1 VIRPRVCLIV
11 DNPLR
16 DLDGLTL
23 VAWHLAQQNCEVWLV
38 PMYEQAFDVR
48 AVDADFVLA
57 NYARFNNR
65 THLFSY
71 LDDGIRV
78 GVLDTE
84 GVGGKNANEFATLV
98 GSDIG
103 AGLVDLYC
111 VWGPS
116 QGDALVARKVVGL
129 GALRVTGCPRYDF
142 CAPPWRGALPKPA
155 VGEGFVLVNTNFPT
169 VNPRFSAGSGDE
181 VRTMVNAG
189 FEPAFAEAYVRD
201 ARVAQAGIIAL
212 LGDLVDQFPSVDFI
226 LRPHPFESAAPYQA
240 LVHKVN
246 FEVRQEGTSI
256 EWLNACKVLL
266 HLNCS
271 TAVEAAM
278 LGKPAISPGW
288 LDTPALH
295 IEGPHSV
302 SLHASSPADLF
313 AQLATCIDMT
323 PPLVHES
330 IEARYCRID
339 GKSSQR
345 VADAIL
351 ETLGKPP
358 RVVALPDLPFRF
370 RVVMAMRRLLG
381 YRAAKVIQEL
391 GAPKRER
398 ARRQAKLFTRDQV
411 DLILHRLK
419 ACAPGAGQVIA
430 ESMSEVR
437 VAVPRWASGTSI
449 RITAI
454 TTQT

>member
-1 VIRPRVCLIV
+1 MIQSRVCLIV

-23 VAWHLAQQNCEVWLV
+23 VAWQLAQQNCEVWLV

-48 AVDADFVLA
+48 AVDADFVLV

-65 THLFSY
+65 SHLCLY
-71 LDDGIRV
+71 LQEGIRV

-84 GVGGKNANEFATLV
+84 GVGGKNADEFAKLV

-116 QGDALVARKVVGL
+116 QGDALVAQQVVSL
-129 GALRVTGCPRYDF
+129 DTLRVTGCPRYDF
-142 CAPPWRGALPKPA
+142 CAPPWRDTLPKPA
-155 VGEGFVLVNTNFPT
+155 TGEGFVLVNTNFPT

-181 VRTMVNAG
+181 VRTMASAG
-189 FEPAFAEAYVRD
+189 FEPAFAAAYIRD
-201 ARVAQAGIIAL
+201 ARIAQAGIIAL
-212 LGDLVDQFPSVDFI
+212 LGDLVDQFPSVHFI

-240 LVHKVN
+240 LMHKVN

-278 LGKPAISPGW
+278 LGKTAISPRW
-288 LDTPALH
+288 LDTPTLH

-302 SLHASSPADLF
+302 SLHASSPADIL
-313 AQLATCIDMT
+313 AQLATCIET
-323 PPLVHES
+323 TKPLVHES
-330 IEARYCRID
+330 IEPCYYRID
-339 GKSSQR
+339 GRSSIR
-345 VADAIL
+345 VANAIL
-351 ETLGKPP
+351 ETLGKPH
-358 RVVALPDLPFRF
+358 RAVALPDLPLRF
-370 RVVMAMRRLLG
+370 RVVMAVRRLLG
-381 YRAAKVIQEL
+381 YRFANAIQEMRF
-391 GAPKRER
+391 PKQER
-398 ARRQAKLFTRDQV
+398 ARRNGKHFTHDQV
-411 DLILHRLK
+411 NSILRRIQ
-419 ACAPGAGQVIA
+419 ACALGARAVEA
-430 ESMSEVR
+430 KAMDSVR
-437 VAVPRWASGTSI
+437 VAVPRWASGTSV
-449 RITAI
+449 RVSVVDV
-454 TTQT
+454 